1 MKDEGKTK
9 KQLIE
14 ELEGIRQRLAEME
27 AVQAT
32 HVSAAEVPSPSEEK
46 YRLLAENV
54 SDVIWTM
61 DMRRRFTYVSPSVS
75 RTLGYSVD
83 EVMNMPFG
91 RVLTPSSIRTVAQ
104 ALRRHRDEGGGQEK
118 VALPSRALEIE
129 LVRKDGSTLWSEV
142 TMSFLRD
149 PEGQP
154 NGILGVARDIS
165 ERRGANEAILFAAQ
179 EWRHTLDAINDVV
192 CLMNLEGKVLRCNRA
207 MTRLVGKP
215 FGEILNRPCWE
226 LVHGTSASVDGC
238 PFVRMR
244 ETGRRESAVL
254 AIRDRWFNIVVDP
267 RVDGSGSPVGAVHVM
282 SDITGRKRAEEEK
295 QRLEVQLFQSQK
307 MEALGTLAAG
317 IAHDFNNLLTAIY
330 GNVQLVLEEIPE
342 ADPLQ
347 MNLSRIKDASV
358 QATALVRKLMLF
370 CSSQPTVFTTRDIN
384 KVVSDMMKM
393 LERIIGEDVVVHV
406 APEPNVWS
414 VRADA
419 AKLEQVLMNLAINA
433 RDAMPKGGDLT
444 VKTENVVIGKRDMEG
459 HSEARE
465 GNFVC
470 LSVRDT
476 GVGMSPE
483 ILSRI
488 FEPFFTTKRVGR
500 GTGLGL
506 SVAHGIV
513 KEHKGWIAVESS
525 PGNGATFRIYL
536 PTSGSVPEEEKE
548 MEPVVT
554 LPSLRGNGER
564 ILVVED
570 DESVRDFLRRGLSK
584 NGYQVSDAASAKE
597 AFAIFENEGR
607 NVDLLFSDIVLPDD
621 TGPRLAELFLKLKPG
636 IGVLLSSGYSDE
648 ESNWLASQRHKCVY
662 LPKPYSLEDL
672 LKSVR
677 GALEKREQPEK
688 LG

>member
-1 MKDEGKTK
+1 MKDDRKTK

-14 ELEGIRQRLAEME
+14 EVEQIRQRLAEME
-27 AVQAT
+27 AAQAQQ
-32 HVSAAEVPSPSEEK
+32 VPAGEGLGPSEEQ

-83 EVMNMPFG
+83 EVMNMPLG

-104 ALRRHRDEGGGQEK
+104 ALRRDRSQGAGQERG
-118 VALPSRALEIE
+118 ALPSRPLEIE

-149 PEGQP
+149 PQGAPE
-154 NGILGVARDIS
+154 GILGVARDIS
-165 ERRGANEAILFAAQ
+165 ERRAASEAILFAAQ

-215 FGEILNRPCWE
+215 FSEILSRPCWE
-226 LVHGTSASVDGC
+226 LVHGTSGPVAGC

-244 ETGRRESAVL
+244 ETRRPESAVL
-254 AIRDRWFNIVVDP
+254 AIGDRWFNIVVDP
-267 RVDGSGSPVGAVHVM
+267 RVDGNGSPVGAVHVM
-282 SDITGRKRAEEEK
+282 SDITARKRAEEEK
-295 QRLEVQLFQSQK
+295 QRLEAQLFQSQK

-317 IAHDFNNLLTAIY
+317 IAHDFNNLLTTIY
-330 GNVQLVLEEIPE
+330 GNIQLVVEEIPE
-342 ADPLQ
+342 AGPLQ
-347 MNLSRIKDASV
+347 TNLSRVRDASI
-358 QATALVRKLMLF
+358 QATALVRQLMLF
-370 CSSQPTVFTTRDIN
+370 CSRQPTLFTTRDIN
-384 KVVSDMMKM
+384 RTVSDLTKM
-393 LERIIGEDVVVHV
+393 LERIIGEDVVVR
-406 APEPNVWS
+406 AALETDLWA

-419 AKLEQVLMNLAINA
+419 GKLEQILMNLAINA
-433 RDAMPKGGDLT
+433 RDAMPQGGDLT
-444 VKTENVVIGKRDMEG
+444 IKTENVVISKRDSQE
-459 HSEARE
+459 HPEARE
-465 GNFVC
+465 GKFVC

-476 GVGMSPE
+476 GVGMSPD

-488 FEPFFTTKRVGR
+488 FEPFFTTKRLGG

-506 SVAHGIV
+506 SVVHGIV
-513 KEHKGWIAVESS
+513 KEHQGWIAVESS
-525 PGNGATFRIYL
+525 LGKGATFRIYL
-536 PTSGSVPEEEKE
+536 PASGSVPEEE
-548 MEPVVT
+548 MEPVVS
-554 LPSLRGNGER
+554 LPSLRGMAER

-584 NGYQVSDAASAKE
+584 NGYQVFDAATAKE
-597 AFAIFENEGR
+597 AFGVFEKEGR

-648 ESNWLASQRHKCVY
+648 KSDWFATQQHKYIY

-677 GALEKREQPEK
+677 NALEKREQPEK
-688 LG
+688 RE

>member
-1 MKDEGKTK
+1 MNDERKTK

-14 ELEGIRQRLAEME
+14 ELEGIRQHLAEME
-27 AVQAT
+27 AAQAPR
-32 HVSAAEVPSPSEEK
+32 VPAGEAPSPSEEK

-54 SDVIWTM
+54 SDIIWTM
-61 DMRRRFTYVSPSVS
+61 DMKRRFTYVSPSVS
-75 RTLGYSVD
+75 RTLGYSID
-83 EVMNMPFG
+83 EVMNMPLA
-91 RVLTPSSIRTVAQ
+91 RILTPSSVRIVIQ
-104 ALRRHRDEGGGQEK
+104 ALRRDRGKVGGRERM
-118 VALPSRALEIE
+118 ALPSGTLEIE

-149 PEGQP
+149 PQGAPE
-154 NGILGVARDIS
+154 GILGVARDIS
-165 ERRGANEAILFAAQ
+165 ERRAASEAILFAAQ

-207 MTRLVGKP
+207 MTRLVGRP
-215 FGEILNRPCWE
+215 FSEILSRPCWE
-226 LVHGTSASVDGC
+226 LVHGTSGPVDGC

-244 ETGRRESAVL
+244 ETGCRESAVL
-254 AIRDRWFNIVVDP
+254 AIGDRWFNIVVDP
-267 RVDGSGSPVGAVHVM
+267 RVDGSGNPVGAVHVM
-282 SDITGRKRAEEEK
+282 SDVTGRERAEEEK

-347 MNLSRIKDASV
+347 TNVSRIKDASV

-406 APEPNVWS
+406 ALEPNVWS

-459 HSEARE
+459 HPEARE

-476 GVGMSPE
+476 GVGMSPD

-488 FEPFFTTKRVGR
+488 FEPFFTTTRLGR

-536 PTSGSVPEEEKE
+536 PTSGSIPEEEKE

-584 NGYQVSDAASAKE
+584 NGYQVTDAASARE
-597 AFAIFENEGR
+597 AFAIFEKEGR

-648 ESNWLASQRHKCVY
+648 ESDWLATQQHKYIY

-677 GALEKREQPEK
+677 GALEKREEPER
-688 LG
+688 GR